1 MYERVQ
7 KIAAEKG
14 LSIYK
19 LEQMAGIG
27 NGTIGK
33 WKNGNNTT
41 INTLEKIAKALDVS
55 IEYLLGKDKEAN

>member
-1 MYERVQ
+1 MYERVL

-19 LEQMAGIG
+19 LEQMAGLG

-33 WKNGNNTT
+33 WRNGKE
-41 INTLEKIAKALDVS
+41 IRSNTLMKVSKALDVS
-55 IEYLLGKDKEAN
+55 VDYLLGITDEP

>member
-1 MYERVQ
+1 MYERVV

-19 LEQMAGIG
+19 IEQMAGIG

-41 INTLEKIAKALDVS
+41 INTLVKLAKALDVS
-55 IEYLLGKDKEAN
+55 VDYLLGIEEEKN

>member
-1 MYERVQ
+1 MYERVL

-33 WKNGNNTT
+33 WKNSNNTT
-41 INTLEKIAKALDVS
+41 SKTLGKIAKALDVS
-55 IEYLLGKDKEAN
+55 VEELLGEDKN